1 LFLFSVS
8 SGATLLILPWRPW
21 RPLRENIILQSTHCV
36 FHAKDATIA
45 KRGSTSPSF
54 FQDHFSGTCIKKG
67 LFLFS
72 VSSGATL

>member
-8 SGATLLILPWRPW
+8 SVATLLILPWRPW
-21 RPLRENIILQSTHCV
+21 RPLREITILLSTHCV

-45 KRGSTSPSF
+45 KRASTSPSF
-54 FQDHFSGTCIKKG
+54 FQDRFSGTCIKTE

-72 VSSGATL
+72 VSSVATL